1 MSGGAKRNP
10 SNMLS
15 GDNDAH
21 TQSCPEP
28 SVFSSCRA
36 ATRLQVVMIR
46 FFTDVLVGPVGIGKH
61 TVTENLG
68 FLSRTRSLIK

>member
-1 MSGGAKRNP
+1 MSGGAQRNP

-28 SVFSSCRA
+28 SVFSSYRA
-36 ATRLQVVMIR
+36 VTRLQVVMI
-46 FFTDVLVGPVGIGKH
+46 
-61 TVTENLG
+61 NL
-68 FLSRTRSLIK
+68 LALDSLLMFW